1 MTDVE
6 DEIVENLLEYVGC
19 NNIDTE
25 IEVGNMIVNIR
36 GSIRTYGYMEDDFH
50 CGYMNGT
57 GYNVT
62 TSADIQLTFD
72 VTTYDDDGNEV
83 DNDIE
88 IDEDAI
94 RECLYN
100 EIID

>member
-19 NNIDTE
+19 NNID
-25 IEVGNMIVNIR
+25 
-36 GSIRTYGYMEDDFH
+36 
-50 CGYMNGT
+50 
-57 GYNVT
+57 
-62 TSADIQLTFD
+62 
-72 VTTYDDDGNEV
+72 
-83 DNDIE
+83 IE